1 MDLDDSKASQHCDAQ
16 KRKASS
22 IRLDSSS
29 DPKPELPS
37 QHHHGAECLPSLPPN
52 NLPVL
57 GLCAPN
63 FTHSESS
70 RRNYSRPGSRQNRTI
85 TGPHFPFNLPQTS
98 NLVERE
104 ANDQEPSMGK
114 LKPQNVKEEPFQ
126 QPLSNLDGWLPHRQV
141 IPSLL
146 CMQFHLTHLLSIHIY
161 KT

>member
-1 MDLDDSKASQHCDAQ
+1 MDQVTEVANQDEESPTSMDLDDSKASQQCDAQ

-22 IRLDSSS
+22 S
-29 DPKPELPS
+29 DPKPDLLS

-63 FTHSESS
+63 FTQSESS
-70 RRNYSRPGSRQNRTI
+70 RRNYSRPGSRQNRPI

-104 ANDQEPSMGK
+104 ANDQEPPMGK
-114 LKPQNVKEEPFQ
+114 LKPQNIKEEPFQ
-126 QPLSNLDGWLPHRQV
+126 QPLSNMDGWLPHRQV
-141 IPSLL
+141 FPTLL
-146 CMQFHLTHLLSIHIY
+146 
-161 KT
+161 